1 MQPILDYIGELKT
14 QEEVIE
20 NLDNPLS
27 EPSPPLKIQ
36 NQNQNQN
43 PIPMAMNL
51 NRTLKEFATLVDTNF
66 IQPF

>member
-1 MQPILDYIGELKT
+1 MQPILDYSGEIKT

-20 NLDNPLS
+20 NLDNHLS

-51 NRTLKEFATLVDTNF
+51 NRTLKELAKLVDTNLV
-66 IQPF
+66 QPF